1 VTTCI
6 CAHRREPTGMQAL
19 HAGQLWT
26 DAQPL
31 VLAGLPVGRR
41 VAVARS
47 SDGRLVVFS
56 PLRATPENIAALR
69 ALGEIS
75 AFVVPSRF
83 HDLFY
88 PQYFAAFPAARF
100 LGSAAIRDEHPDWPI
115 MEIRGDTPE
124 LSGFAWQT
132 IEGMPKVDEQV
143 FLHRATRT
151 LLIADA
157 LFNVAAP
164 AGLLARFVSWAADI
178 GGGTPRQSRFG
189 RINVRDRAA
198 FAESVAKV
206 AAWDF
211 DRIVPGHGD
220 VIERD
225 GPRVWRG
232 AFRTLLG

>member
-1 VTTCI
+1 
-6 CAHRREPTGMQAL
+6 MQAL

-41 VAVARS
+41 VTVARA

-56 PLRATPENIAALR
+56 PLRATAENIAALR

-88 PQYFAAFPAARF
+88 PHYFGAFPTARF

-115 MEIRGDTPE
+115 TEIRDDTPE
-124 LSGFAWQT
+124 LDGFTWQM
-132 IEGMPKVDEQV
+132 IAGMPKADEQV

-151 LLIADA
+151 LLIADV
-157 LFNVAAP
+157 LFNVPAP

-178 GGGTPRQSRFG
+178 GGGAPRQSRFG

-198 FAESVAKV
+198 FAASVAEV
-206 AAWDF
+206 GTWDF

-225 GPRVWRG
+225 GRRVWG
-232 AFRTLLG
+232 EAFRALLGHDQPPR